1 MLETTK
7 HQLDNG
13 LTILLTHYPESN
25 ISAVEVLVNFGPIDE
40 NEANMGAAHFIEHML
55 FKGTKKRKAADIN
68 RYIDDVGGT
77 LNAATLKDTTVYYTE
92 LPQKHMERAI
102 ELLSDILLNS
112 IFPEDELARERQVIQ
127 EEIKMIED
135 TPQKAIWNDI
145 FSLAFKG
152 TPVGMNIAGTRET
165 VKKMKREELARL
177 YDEHY
182 APDAMVLSIVA
193 DLRKTSREKI
203 LGLAREKFVSSKRS
217 GSAKREMIADKAMDI
232 RVCEEKREIN
242 QAHQIIAIRFPAVN
256 DPDWIIGRAVQ
267 KYLTGGMSS
276 VLLSEIREKRGLAY
290 AVYSDYNSSKTFGL
304 YAVYAGMAEENR
316 EEVEKIIKDEF
327 RKLKA
332 EKISEEDLSR
342 LKGYMEGEF
351 LTEIDNK
358 LTLAGTLAQYEIY
371 GSYKTAGEYVGA
383 IQTITQERIRAFAG
397 RYLDNGNYFKAL
409 ILPEK
414 NQDQA

>member
-7 HQLDNG
+7 YKLDNG

-40 NEANMGAAHFIEHML
+40 NETNMGAAHFIEHML
-55 FKGTKKRKAADIN
+55 FKGTKTRKAADIN

-77 LNAATLKDTTVYYTE
+77 INAATLKDTTVYYTE
-92 LPQKHMERAI
+92 LPQKHMERGI
-102 ELLSDILLNS
+102 DLLSDILLNS
-112 IFPEDELARERQVIQ
+112 TFPEEELERERLVIQ

-135 TPQKAIWNDI
+135 TPHKAIWNDI
-145 FSLAFKG
+145 FSVAFKG
-152 TPVGMNIAGTRET
+152 SSVGMNIAGTKET

-177 YDEHY
+177 YDKHY
-182 APDAMVLSIVA
+182 APGDMVLSIVA
-193 DLRKTSREKI
+193 DLHKTSREKI
-203 LGLAREKFVSSKRS
+203 LALAREKFIS
-217 GSAKREMIADKAMDI
+217 GKKSCQAKREPISDKAMDI
-232 RVCEEKREIN
+232 RISEEKREIA
-242 QAHQIIAIRFPAVN
+242 QAHQIIAIRFPPVN
-256 DPDWIIGRAVQ
+256 DPEWIIGRAIQ

-316 EEVEKIIKDEF
+316 EQVEKIILHEF
-327 RKLKA
+327 SKLKA
-332 EKISEEDLSR
+332 DKISQEDLAR

-371 GSYKTAGEYVGA
+371 GSYKTAGEYLGA
-383 IQTITQERIRAFAG
+383 IQTITPEKMQGFSKK
-397 RYLDNGNYFKAL
+397 YLDTEHYFKAL
-409 ILPEK
+409 IMPEK
-414 NQDQA
+414 SQG

>member
-7 HQLDNG
+7 HKLDNG
-13 LTILLTHYPESN
+13 LTILLTHYPASN

-40 NEANMGAAHFIEHML
+40 NEKNMGAAHFIEHML
-55 FKGTKKRKAADIN
+55 FKGTKGRKAADIN

-77 LNAATLKDTTVYYTE
+77 INAATLKDTTVYYTE
-92 LPQKHMERAI
+92 LPQKHMERGI

-112 IFPEDELARERQVIQ
+112 TFPEDELERERLVIQ

-135 TPQKAIWNDI
+135 TPHKAIWNDI
-145 FSLAFKG
+145 FSVAFKG
-152 TPVGMNIAGTRET
+152 SSVGMNIAGTVET
-165 VKKMKREELARL
+165 VRAMKREELARL
-177 YDEHY
+177 YELNY
-182 APDAMVLSIVA
+182 SPERMVLSIVA
-193 DLRKTSREKI
+193 DLQKTDKQRI
-203 LGLAREKFVSSKRS
+203 IALAKEKFNSGKKS
-217 GSAKREMIADKAMDI
+217 GSVKREMIADKAMET
-232 RVCEEKREIN
+232 RVSEEKREIN
-242 QAHQIIAIRFPAVN
+242 QAHQIIAIIFPPVN
-256 DPDWIIGRAVQ
+256 AHDWIIGRAIQ

-290 AVYSDYNSSKTFGL
+290 AVYSDYNASKTFGL

-316 EEVEKIIKDEF
+316 EQVEKIILDEF

-332 EKISEEDLSR
+332 EKISQEDLAR

-371 GSYKTAGEYVGA
+371 GSYKTAGEYLGA
-383 IQTITQERIRAFAG
+383 IQTITPERMQEFAKK
-397 RYLDNGNYFKAL
+397 YLDTETYFKAL
-409 ILPEK
+409 IRPEK
-414 NQDQA
+414 SQS